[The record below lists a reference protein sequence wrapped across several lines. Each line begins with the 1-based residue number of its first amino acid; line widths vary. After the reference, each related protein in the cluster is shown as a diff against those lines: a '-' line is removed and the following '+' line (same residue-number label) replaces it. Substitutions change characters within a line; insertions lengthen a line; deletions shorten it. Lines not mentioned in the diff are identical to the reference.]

1 MERFFLHE
9 QRLKTFTKSKQVVLR
24 RSKSGP
30 RDSVGA
36 GRQIKLYFRGA
47 SIFSGSAGSAT
58 KFSRLPSSAGRGQ
71 QALNVGGI
79 VTTPKESQRQMK
91 VGKTSRTAQYMA
103 FFRALETKR
112 SNRNKLF
119 SDPYAIHFLDSRLRL
134 AVKLSNVPLF
144 KSYLKKTIQK
154 KIPGAYSSGL
164 ARTKYIDELL
174 CSTIKDEVKQVII
187 LGAGFDTRASRLEFL
202 QSIPVIEIDH
212 PNTSN
217 FKIDTYKKRIG
228 HLPQNVTYCQIDFNK
243 QSLDQVA
250 KENNF
255 DFTKPTTVIWEGV
268 TNYLTAE
275 AIDKTFS
282 FISKFPRGSFVIFTY
297 VHKQVLD
304 NPSMFLGG
312 EKLLKDLETIE
323 ERWTFGFLPHELSSY
338 LSNFGLTLVE
348 DLSATEYRQK
358 YLPDR
363 TEKGYEFYRVA
374 MAKK

>member
-1 MERFFLHE
+1 
-9 QRLKTFTKSKQVVLR
+9 
-24 RSKSGP
+24 
-30 RDSVGA
+30 
-36 GRQIKLYFRGA
+36 
-47 SIFSGSAGSAT
+47 
-58 KFSRLPSSAGRGQ
+58 
-71 QALNVGGI
+71 
-79 VTTPKESQRQMK
+79 MK
-91 VGKTSRTAQYMA
+91 ADKTSRTAQYMA

-112 SNRNKLF
+112 RNNDKLF

-134 AVKLSNVPLF
+134 VVKLSNMPLF
-144 KSYLKKTIQK
+144 KSYLKKTIYK

-174 CSTIKDEVKQVII
+174 CSTVKDGVQQVII

-202 QSIPVIEIDH
+202 QSIPVTEIDH

-217 FKIDTYKKRIG
+217 HKIETFNKRIG
-228 HLPQNVTYCQIDFNK
+228 QLPQNVTYCQIDFNK
-243 QSLDQVA
+243 ESLEELA
-250 KENNF
+250 ERNNF
-255 DFTKPTTVIWEGV
+255 DFTKPTTIIWEGV

-282 FISKFPRGSFVIFTY
+282 FISKFPKGSFVIFTY

-304 NPSMFLGG
+304 NPGSFLGG
-312 EKLLKDLETIE
+312 AKLLKDLESIE
-323 ERWTFGFLPHELSSY
+323 ERWTFGFLPNELSNY

-348 DLSATEYRQK
+348 DLGATEYRQK

-363 TEKGYEFYRVA
+363 MEKGYEFYRVA